1 MKLRG
6 KSADRRPR
14 GRVVAVRNHRGN
26 DLRSPSCSE
35 PMDAMAKAR
44 LNSALQE
51 LRGEIDGFVFKN
63 YGGKVVVT
71 RRPDMSGIK
80 PTKAQLA
87 HRARFRAAGRYAD
100 AAMKDPV
107 RRTAYTRVAA
117 QRKIPIRAVLIEEHF
132 RRNPK

>member
-1 MKLRG
+1 MG
-6 KSADRRPR
+6 T
-14 GRVVAVRNHRGN
+14 
-26 DLRSPSCSE
+26 
-35 PMDAMAKAR
+35 MAKAR

-71 RRPDMSGIK
+71 RRPDMSDIK
-80 PTKAQLA
+80 PTKAQLV

-100 AAMKDPV
+100 AAWKDPA
-107 RRTAYTRVAA
+107 RRTAYARVAA
-117 QRKIPIRAVLIEEHF
+117 QRKIPIRAVLIEEYF

>member
-1 MKLRG
+1 MRG
-6 KSADRRPR
+6 
-14 GRVVAVRNHRGN
+14 
-26 DLRSPSCSE
+26 
-35 PMDAMAKAR
+35 MAKAR

-63 YGGKVVVT
+63 YRGRVVVT

-100 AAMKDPV
+100 AALKDPA
-107 RRTAYTRVAA
+107 RRAA
-117 QRKIPIRAVLIEEHF
+117 WARIAGERNIPIRAVLIEEYF
-132 RRNPK
+132 RRNLT